1 MSNTSVPLAWLP
13 AELARLEQSGLRRQ
27 RRQVTP
33 LPGGWCE
40 VDGRRLR
47 NFASNDYLNLAY
59 DERVRAAAKETLEV
73 SVGATASALVCGR
86 TDWHVRLE
94 RAIAEFEGTASAVLF
109 PTGFAANVGTLA
121 ALIRPEDVVFCD
133 RFNHASLIDGCRQSR
148 AKFRVYRHDEL
159 ERLDQ
164 QLQATPTTTCQWI
177 VTDAV
182 FSMDGDVAPLPELC
196 DIAER
201 SGAAVIVDEAHG
213 TGVFGELGRGV
224 AEFTNTEHRVAVR
237 VGTLS
242 KAIGTLGGFVAGSQ
256 SLTDWLWNTAR
267 SQVFSTALP
276 PVVCAA
282 ATASIEII
290 RTEPQRRQRL
300 HALCSQLRSELS
312 QRGIEPIAN
321 SVGPIIPI
329 VIGDPERTV
338 AVARELERRGFL
350 VAAIRPPTVP
360 PGTSRLRLSLT
371 TAFDA
376 SDIVAL
382 ANALSEVLGAT

>member
-1 MSNTSVPLAWLP
+1 MTESPAGLSWLP
-13 AELARLEQSGLRRQ
+13 AELARLDQSGLRRQ
-27 RRQVTP
+27 RRQVTQ

-59 DERVRAAAKETLEV
+59 DTRVLAAAKEALDV

-94 RAIAEFEGTASAVLF
+94 AAIAQFEGTESAVLF

-121 ALIRPEDVVFCD
+121 ALIRPEDIVFCD
-133 RFNHASLIDGCRQSR
+133 RFNHASLVDGCRQSR
-148 AKFRVYRHDEL
+148 AKFRVYRHDKL
-159 ERLDQ
+159 DRLDE
-164 QLQATPTTTCQWI
+164 QLRAVPTATRKWI
-177 VTDAV
+177 VTDAL
-182 FSMDGDVAPLPELC
+182 FSMDGDIAPLSELC

-201 SGAAVIVDEAHG
+201 WGAAVVVDEAHG

-224 AEFTNTEHRVAVR
+224 AEHTNTEHRIAVR
-237 VGTLS
+237 IGTLS
-242 KAIGTLGGFVAGSQ
+242 KAIGMLGGFVAGSQ
-256 SLTDWLWNTAR
+256 MLTDWLWNTAR

-282 ATASIEII
+282 AVASIEII

-300 HALCSQLRSELS
+300 QSLCSQLRCELS
-312 QRGIEPIAN
+312 QRGIEPVAN
-321 SVGPIIPI
+321 SIGPIIPV

-338 AVARELERRGFL
+338 AVARRLEQLGFL

-360 PGTSRLRLSLT
+360 QGTSRLRLSLT

-376 SDIVAL
+376 TDIVAL
-382 ANALSEVLGAT
+382 AAALGNALAAE